1 MQRAAKGSPYI
12 GLNKFIRESS
22 KDGQWP
28 SLQIR

>member
-12 GLNKFIRESS
+12 GLNKFIREL